1 VQILIAILAGVLL
14 AVVFV
19 VISAPLRAAR
29 SAERAGVPAED
40 EQARHSA
47 ASGGYERAELEA
59 ARETKYREIRDA
71 ELDLRT
77 GKLSSEDYEA
87 IDSGL
92 RAEAL
97 ELLDRLE
104 TIEREAIEAERTG
117 ERSDSNETK
126 PEVEG

>member
-1 VQILIAILAGVLL
+1 VEILIAIVAGVLL

-29 SAERAGVPAED
+29 GATSADDPAED
-40 EQARHSA
+40 GPARQLA
-47 ASGGYERAELEA
+47 AKDGYERAELEA

-77 GKLSSEDYEA
+77 GKLSREDYEA
-87 IDSGL
+87 IDGGL

-97 ELLDRLE
+97 ELLDQLE
-104 TIEREAIEAERTG
+104 AVEG
-117 ERSDSNETK
+117 ERPVEQGERDETK
-126 PEVEG
+126 P